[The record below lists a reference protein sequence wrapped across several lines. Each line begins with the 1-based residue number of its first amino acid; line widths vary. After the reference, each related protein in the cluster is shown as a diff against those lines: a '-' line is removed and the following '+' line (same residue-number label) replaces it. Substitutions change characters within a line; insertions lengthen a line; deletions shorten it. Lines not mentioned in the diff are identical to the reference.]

1 MAKSTNTQRARL
13 LNAAITLLKRHGLP
27 AEAVRALADQ
37 YDISKRQAY
46 RYVKEA
52 QVTGQLISIPDT
64 KITFTVKLS
73 KRLIQALRQYARIRG
88 HTISEVVS
96 QALETF
102 LYKGQRRGQAEESQS
117 RD

>member
-1 MAKSTNTQRARL
+1 MVKSTNTQRAHL

-27 AEAVRALADQ
+27 ARAARALADQ
-37 YDISKRQAY
+37 YKISERQAY

-52 QVTGQLISIPDT
+52 QITGRPIPIPDS
-64 KITFTVKLS
+64 KIAFTVKLS
-73 KRLIQALRQYARIRG
+73 RNLIQTLRQYARARG
-88 HTISEVVS
+88 QSISEVVT

-102 LYKGQRRGQAEESQS
+102 LYKGRRRGQTEGSQS

>member
-1 MAKSTNTQRARL
+1 MAKSTNTQRAHL

-46 RYVKEA
+46 RYVEEA
-52 QVTGQLISIPDT
+52 QVTGQPIPIPDA
-64 KITFTVKLS
+64 KISFTVKLS
-73 KRLIQALRQYARIRG
+73 IKLIQALRQYAQIRG
-88 HTISEVVS
+88 QTISEVVS

-102 LYKGQRRGQAEESQS
+102 LYKGRRRGQAEGRQS

>member
-1 MAKSTNTQRARL
+1 MAKSTNTQRAHL
-13 LNAAITLLKRHGLP
+13 LNAAITLLKKHGLP
-27 AEAVRALADQ
+27 AQAASALADQ

-52 QVTGQLISIPDT
+52 QITGQPIPIPDS
-64 KITFTVKLS
+64 KIAFTVKLS
-73 KRLIQALRQYARIRG
+73 RNLIQSLRQYAQARG
-88 HTISEVVS
+88 QTISEVVT

-102 LYKGQRRGQAEESQS
+102 LYKGRRRGQAEESQS